1 MIPALDSFAVA
12 FAGVPPTPGAWSELL
27 LIAASGG
34 VVGMGLSDITSGL
47 TDRFS
52 GGGGEQS
59 PADGDDLLG
68 ESGDLGEGLGDDLGG
83 DEFGDLDDWGDD
95 DDFDDLDD
103 FDDGGGGLG
112 DGGGGQSDLDPRIEE
127 LENEVASI
135 SSTMGTVRSENEAIQ
150 ESVEDIEDN
159 IRKLLEIY
167 EMVTRG
173 VNPFVDEPQGGGG
186 MGGSFG
192 LFDDAGDDD
201 GFDDL
206 DPDVADADPDS
217 FFDDDFDDGGFE
229 DDFDDDLAEDAVE
242 EDPFGEGA
250 LEGERSDDADETDGG
265 DGGGE
270 GKTFDELK
278 SEYQSGDADWE
289 DVDDATDA
297 PEEPAESE
305 DVEAEPAD
313 GEGDVRESGGSIEGS
328 GSAESDAP
336 TDDAAANDGTDQS
349 TLAET
354 SGGNDV
360 DDESSGGSDSR
371 EGKPYL
377 ETLPSGY
384 GVELLVIEW
393 LSYLRSQSSTSE
405 ALRAIKYYETIGW
418 IGGPAANALQRYLSG
433 LTGEEAAPSSGGG
446 TQLTIDHHTNSLHY
460 IGKLGGT
467 DVDVERLEWS
477 GPARSR
483 SRMERRG
490 QRGIQR

>member
-1 MIPALDSFAVA
+1 MIPAFDSFAVA
-12 FAGVPPTPGAWSELL
+12 FASVPSTPGAWSELL

-59 PADGDDLLG
+59 PAGDDDFLDDA
-68 ESGDLGEGLGDDLGG
+68 GDLGEGFGDDLGG
-83 DEFGDLDDWGDD
+83 DEFGDLDDWDED
-95 DDFDDLDD
+95 DDLDD
-103 FDDGGGGLG
+103 FGDGGDGLG

-150 ESVEDIEDN
+150 ESVEEIEDN

-192 LFDDAGDDD
+192 LFDDAGDDG

-217 FFDDDFDDGGFE
+217 FFDDDFDDGSFE
-229 DDFDDDLAEDAVE
+229 DDIDDDDFAEDAVE
-242 EDPFGEGA
+242 EDPFGDGA
-250 LEGERSDDADETDGG
+250 LEGDGPEDTDELDDG
-265 DGGGE
+265 GGGE

-278 SEYQSGDADWE
+278 SEYQSGDAEWE
-289 DVDDATDA
+289 DGDDAAEA
-297 PEEPAESE
+297 PVEPAESE
-305 DVEAEPAD
+305 DVGAEPSAEESETR
-313 GEGDVRESGGSIEGS
+313 GSEGGSESGE
-328 GSAESDAP
+328 SAGPDTTTADVAA
-336 TDDAAANDGTDQS
+336 DDTTDQS
-349 TLAET
+349 PPDEP
-354 SGGNDV
+354 SGGNDA
-360 DDESSGGSDSR
+360 DDESSGGGDSR
-371 EGKPYL
+371 DGKPYL

-393 LSYLRSQSSTSE
+393 LTYLRSQSSTSE

-418 IGGPAANALQRYLSG
+418 IGDPAANSLQRYLSG
-433 LTGEEAAPSSGGG
+433 LTGEEVAPSSGGG

-477 GPARSR
+477 GPTRSR
-483 SRMERRG
+483 SRVERRG

>member
-1 MIPALDSFAVA
+1 MIPDFGSFAV
-12 FAGVPPTPGAWSELL
+12 VPASVLSAPGAWSELL

-52 GGGGEQS
+52 GGGGEGP
-59 PADGDDLLG
+59 PAGDDDFLG
-68 ESGDLGEGLGDDLGG
+68 DAGDLGEGFGDDLGG
-83 DEFGDLDDWGDD
+83 DDFGDIDDWDDD
-95 DDFDDLDD
+95 DDFDD
-103 FDDGGGGLG
+103 FGGGGGDLG
-112 DGGGGQSDLDPRIEE
+112 EGGGGQADVEPRIEE

-150 ESVEDIEDN
+150 ESVEGIEDN

-173 VNPFVDEPQGGGG
+173 VNPFVDEPQGGSA
-186 MGGSFG
+186 GGSFG
-192 LFDDAGDDD
+192 LFDGADDD

-206 DPDVADADPDS
+206 DPEVADADPDS
-217 FFDDDFDDGGFE
+217 FFDDDFDDEGFE
-229 DDFDDDLAEDAVE
+229 DDFDDDDFADDAVE
-242 EDPFGEGA
+242 EDPFGGDDF
-250 LEGERSDDADETDGG
+250 EGEVPDDPGGG
-265 DGGGE
+265 DGSGE

-289 DVDDATDA
+289 DVEGATNA
-297 PEEPAESE
+297 PEEPAGFDDVGSE
-305 DVEAEPAD
+305 PSVAEADPGGSDGGVEGGEPDATTDDAIEQSTPAEPA
-313 GEGDVRESGGSIEGS
+313 GSGGASDEA
-328 GSAESDAP
+328 SAGGDAR
-336 TDDAAANDGTDQS
+336 D
-349 TLAET
+349 
-354 SGGNDV
+354 
-360 DDESSGGSDSR
+360 
-371 EGKPYL
+371 GKPYL

-418 IGGPAANALQRYLSG
+418 IGSPAANSLQRYLSG
-433 LTGEEAAPSSGGG
+433 LTGEDVAPSSGGG

-460 IGKLGGT
+460 IGKLAGT

-483 SRMERRG
+483 GRMERRG